1 MTNSIQSSALILGAF
16 GDVGL
21 AFTNMALQN
30 YSDVTLVYRSKPET
44 QIFKSNDSVRSIRL
58 DYPSNCEEF
67 ESFLDCHS
75 VSFDLVVNCIGVYQE
90 TENIYSRDEFSYVME
105 NNFYI
110 LQYVMELLKSRFSRN
125 AAFVNISSI
134 ASFIPSKHEMAYSGA
149 KYLVDRFIEV
159 LRNQDEM
166 KGVRVLNVR
175 PGAVIS
181 KMTKNRKD
189 SDNLIDPTE
198 LVSLVTSVLSLGKS
212 LAVSDLN
219 VYRRK

>member
-1 MTNSIQSSALILGAF
+1 MTNSIKSSALVLGAF

-21 AFTNMALQN
+21 AFANMVVKN
-30 YSDVTLVYRSKPET
+30 YSDVTLVYRSKPDP
-44 QIFKSNDSVRSIRL
+44 QLCIFDDSVRLIRL
-58 DYPSNCEEF
+58 DYPLNCFEF
-67 ESFLDCHS
+67 ESFLESRDAP
-75 VSFDLVVNCIGVYQE
+75 FDFVVNCIGVYQE
-90 TENIYSRDEFSYVME
+90 THNIYSRSDFGFSIE

-110 LQYVMELLKSRFSRN
+110 LQYIMELLRSRFSRD
-125 AAFVNISSI
+125 ATFVNVSSI
-134 ASFIPSKHEMAYSGA
+134 ASFIPSEHEMAYSGV

-159 LRNQDEM
+159 LRSQDDM
-166 KGVRVLNVR
+166 KNVRVLNVR

-189 SDNLIDPTE
+189 SDRFIDPNE
-198 LVSLVTSVLSLGKS
+198 LVALVTNVLTFGNS